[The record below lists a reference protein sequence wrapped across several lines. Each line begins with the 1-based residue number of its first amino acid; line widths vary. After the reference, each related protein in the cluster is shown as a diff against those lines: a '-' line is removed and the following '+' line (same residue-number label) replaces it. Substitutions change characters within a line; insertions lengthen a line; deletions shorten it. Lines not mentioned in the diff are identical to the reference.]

1 MIQVHEG
8 IFLEEIPLPDNP
20 LKAINNYLV
29 LSKGE
34 SLTVDTAFNRP
45 ICRDRMEEIL
55 RDKAIDL
62 SRHRLFLTHLHSD
75 HTGLAALFA
84 DRGTEVLMGK
94 ADGDYAN
101 RSVNPQGP
109 VWKAV
114 VDEAVREG
122 LAQDRLALE
131 DHPGYA
137 YRPERGFPF
146 TPVEPGEVIP
156 VGDYRFEVVALP
168 GHTPGQMGLYDRDHK
183 ILFCGDHILGKIT
196 PNIASWGPGFPD
208 PLGVYFDSLRRVYGM
223 DIDLLLSSHR
233 KLVKDHRRRIR
244 TLFHHHDIRL
254 KEALAAVIKE
264 GPVSCRDVVQAMHWD
279 IRSKSWAD
287 FPPSQKWFA
296 AGEAHAH
303 LDRLEAM
310 GLVTKEEGE
319 GGVFLYRATISQLP
333 EEALARL

>member
-45 ICRDRMEEIL
+45 ICRDRMEGIL
-55 RDKAIDL
+55 REKGVDP

-94 ADGDYAN
+94 ADGDYVN
-101 RSVNPQGP
+101 RSVDPQGP
-109 VWKAV
+109 VWKEV

-137 YRPERGFPF
+137 YRLERGFPF

-156 VGDYRFEVVALP
+156 VGDYRFELVALP

-208 PLGVYFDSLRRVYGM
+208 PLGVYFDSLRRVYDM
-223 DIDLLLSSHR
+223 DVDLLLSSHR
-233 KLVKDHRRRIR
+233 HLVKDHRRRIR

-303 LDRLEAM
+303 LDRLEVM